1 MNTPPSGGAFGP
13 HGGPYP
19 PNGYQPYTPG
29 WHGPLHAPGWHV
41 APAAAFHGPGAHFPA
56 NPYGPPRLP
65 DGTIVY
71 PALFFA
77 AATLLHFLN
86 AHQSSL
92 SPFASHPSWPPS
104 APPPMG
110 AYNAYHDRCFQDSP
124 PRDSLPHPRY
134 NSPVGG
140 LVGMSRDL
148 SGALCAAAQQPDAE
162 HRGDASAAGAPL
174 AAVPPQPQPAP
185 PQQQPV
191 PPPQQP
197 APPSLQSM
205 VPPMRT
211 MMPPPPPLP
220 VLPPPPLAPQPRAA
234 VPPQQALP
242 QQPSPAASVPPPPPS
257 SASVNLLHDPNDPA
271 RTAALLSAATTI
283 HNTAYPV
290 KVPCLAPGCTATCGS
305 SFELAEHLNAFH
317 ERQQPDI
324 LRTLKNDAAG
334 TLRHYGMRTCKN
346 CSTVIPA
353 PPTSDLSVPPPHH
366 ICRCPV
372 ASCNTPF
379 ATADPAAVAAHLN
392 HLHPGEAVS
401 TSARDPFHIL
411 ACDDCSSYTPASAT
425 NHRCVP
431 CRFQWGRNVI
441 AAGGQNG
448 GPCSALHHV
457 ERGHRVGK
465 NSRYCLVISMVAAAS
480 ASDGGCGLVHPAFA
494 DPIRLANALADTIRT
509 APALRETMRLHLA
522 SRQDEQADGASGHT
536 LESYLSTRLRNGN
549 FDSPFI
555 AAAAVLGRRRVK
567 VHRDGEPAVTHGAQ
581 FLTPAENAMP
591 PIQLWHDLRGDHYRP
606 VLFLRRL
613 EALPDSL
620 IRTAASHRGGD
631 PDLRAQTAIQFAA
644 LTNSSGP
651 TTRAAAAAAVAA
663 AGASPAPVTGAP
675 PATSTQRP
683 TRHARRAANARAAA
697 TAQAAPT
704 APASAN
710 GTTAPTAPPRLP
722 AANNKPAW
730 LAAPRSPSSPSL
742 ISPAKKPRVTA
753 SAAAV
758 TNLPANAVAKP
769 PASRTDSRPQSRPAT
784 AAAAS
789 AAVIAPAPAAAAAPA
804 SAAAAAPASA
814 AVPTSSAAGEAAPPP
829 ANERQRNKEKEEL
842 DTWYRYLVDWVEGR
856 SDAAPAGIPPL
867 PPPSTAATQRRAA
880 ANHVP
885 LAIKAWASRT
895 AALLSV
901 YKEQQRAKG
910 RPEVRAAF
918 LTALLSAPLPGRPWR
933 GGAHRPLPKG
943 LTSGEHAAINRATT
957 ILGAAA
963 DGLNVPRTYSKAAGV
978 LAQAGAGGVLSTD
991 DPSVAN
997 ALRGKY
1003 PPAAPGPPVAVLPSN
1018 PQDAPRLDRADVRAV
1033 IAGLDPTGGPDNNGW
1048 KPAHLLGLLGLR
1060 GVRTFHRNPG
1070 SPTTMQILDGI
1081 TAVVNDI
1088 AQGFYT
1094 DNDEVRGLLTTL
1106 RGVALEKKDGK
1117 PRPIGILPLFTK
1129 ITMMLLMRTDELG
1142 ALIEKATGPTDMGI
1156 GVKGGVEA
1164 VPTLLTALLKA
1175 NPTHCLLTTDV
1186 ENAFNSISTPAVLA
1200 CGQLLPPLRPA
1211 ITFLYSK
1218 PIKVVYRGSAVNS
1231 VPLTIDVLR
1240 GTIQGSPEG
1249 SLICSAVIAPCVRAV
1264 QEALPAVAALG
1275 VADDRTFVASL
1286 EDLLQAIPI
1295 YERELETKGLKCNR
1309 GKQFLVCGPGA
1320 DRAAAASVA
1329 HQLGVNLVDGA
1340 EVCGGPVG
1348 TDAWIDGFLRAK
1360 FDAAIETVAKV
1371 EAQAR
1376 HAVETHHRSLAHTL
1390 KLTRYCLGTA
1400 PIMHLLATTPPRL
1413 VEPHAQRYDAA
1424 VQRLVLAI
1432 ARVELDDELYDVRSV
1447 TGARALRARCLT
1459 AAGGGLGIGGAVQ
1472 FAEPRRLGH
1481 LLLVTH
1487 LGFKRGILPADLDMA
1502 VALPELAALLAKA
1515 AAAVKAALPHHEKYF
1530 PELAVERKAAQQ
1542 LAQFT
1547 PQHAVDQQLFGT
1559 CRMLTRVT
1567 RATSLHE
1574 WLDAAPSD
1582 EHKAWALSNM
1592 NESAQWLLAHD
1603 QLPGTTLGPAEI
1615 SVIVRWKLGLCPHPG
1630 LATNGPCTRASGCHQ
1645 REEPTGLHLLKC
1657 RAPSGAGGH
1666 SMAGR
1671 HAHVKQALFAALGRV
1686 ARSSHRGASAPL
1698 KGEPKIGDYVP
1709 TRAGYIPPPGDE
1721 HDSERR
1727 GDIVCPGLPGGPAI
1741 FDLVISHP
1749 RPAAGAAAAAAYSQ
1763 KLRSYNGRYDFTG
1776 CASFFPISIEAG
1788 GRWHPQSR
1796 EHVERYIRWCIGNGD
1811 DKAIDKALY
1820 NESLRD
1826 VTVSVGRA
1834 LASYQASTVLAA
1846 AGKQAAW

>member
-19 PNGYQPYTPG
+19 PNGYQPYTSG
-29 WHGPLHAPGWHV
+29 WHGPPHAPGWHA
-41 APAAAFHGPGAHFPA
+41 APPTAFHGPGAHFPP

-86 AHQSSL
+86 SHQSSL

-110 AYNAYHDRCFQDSP
+110 TYNAYHDRRFQNSP

-140 LVGMSRDL
+140 LMGMSRDL
-148 SGALCAAAQQPDAE
+148 SGALCAATQQPVAE
-162 HRGDASAAGAPL
+162 HHGDASATSASL
-174 AAVPPQPQPAP
+174 AAAPPQPQPAP
-185 PQQQPV
+185 PPQQPA

-197 APPSLQSM
+197 ASPPPQAMAS
-205 VPPMRT
+205 PPQPAMPLPPPPA
-211 MMPPPPPLP
+211 MPPPPPPAPLP
-220 VLPPPPLAPQPRAA
+220 LPELPPPPPALQPRAA
-234 VPPQQALP
+234 APPQPALV
-242 QQPSPAASVPPPPPS
+242 QQPSPAALAPPPPPP
-257 SASVNLLHDPNDPA
+257 SASVNLLHVPNDPT

-283 HNTAYPV
+283 YNTAYSV
-290 KVPCLAPGCTATCGS
+290 KVACLASECTVTCGS
-305 SFELAEHLNAFH
+305 SLELVEHLKASH
-317 ERQQPDI
+317 ERQQHDI
-324 LRTLKNDAAG
+324 LRILKSNAAETL
-334 TLRHYGMRTCKN
+334 LHYGLRACKN
-346 CSTVIPA
+346 CSTMILA
-353 PPTSDLSVPPPHH
+353 PPTSNLSDPPPHH

-372 ASCNTPF
+372 ESCHALL
-379 ATADPAAVAAHLN
+379 ATADSAAAAAHFN
-392 HLHPGEAVS
+392 HLHPGEAVAE
-401 TSARDPFHIL
+401 SARDTLRIS
-411 ACDDCSSYTPASAT
+411 ACDDCSSLTSASAT
-425 NHRCVP
+425 SHRCVP
-431 CRFQWGRNVI
+431 CRFQPGRNVI
-441 AAGGQNG
+441 AVGGQHG

-457 ERGHRVGK
+457 DHGHRAGK
-465 NSRYCLVISMVAAAS
+465 YSHYCLAISLVAAAS
-480 ASDGGCGLVHPAFA
+480 ASDGGCGLGHPAFA

-509 APALRETMRLHLA
+509 APALKEMVRLHLA
-522 SRQDEQADGASGHT
+522 SRQDGQADGAAGHT
-536 LESYLSTRLRNGN
+536 LESYLSTRLRSGN
-549 FDSPFI
+549 FDSLFI
-555 AAAAVLGRRRVK
+555 AAAAVLARRCVK
-567 VHRDGEPAVTHGAQ
+567 IHRNMEPAVTHGAQ
-581 FLTPAENAMP
+581 FLTSAERAKP
-591 PIQLWHDLRGDHYRP
+591 PIQLWHNLSGDHYHP
-606 VLFLRRL
+606 VLLLRKL
-613 EALPDSL
+613 KALPDSL
-620 IRTAASHRGGD
+620 IRAAASHRGGD
-631 PDLRAQTAIQFAA
+631 PDLRAQTANQFAVLA
-644 LTNSSGP
+644 NSSGP
-651 TTRAAAAAAVAA
+651 TTRAAAAAAVAT
-663 AGASPAPVTGAP
+663 AGASPAPATGAP
-675 PATSTQRP
+675 HATRV
-683 TRHARRAANARAAA
+683 ANAQAAA
-697 TAQAAPT
+697 TARPAPAAP
-704 APASAN
+704 APAD
-710 GTTAPTAPPRLP
+710 GTATATAPPRLP
-722 AANNKPAW
+722 AAKNKPAW
-730 LAAPRSPSSPSL
+730 LAAPRSPSSPGL
-742 ISPAKKPRVTA
+742 ASPAKRPKLAA
-753 SAAAV
+753 SAAAA
-758 TNLPANAVAKP
+758 TNQPANAAAEP
-769 PASRTDSRPQSRPAT
+769 PVSKAGTRPQSR
-784 AAAAS
+784 S
-789 AAVIAPAPAAAAAPA
+789 VAAAAAPA
-804 SAAAAAPASA
+804 AAIAPASASTAAPAAAPA
-814 AVPTSSAAGEAAPPP
+814 SSAAGEAAPPP
-829 ANERQRNKEKEEL
+829 ANERQRNKEREEL
-842 DTWYRYLVDWVEGR
+842 DTWYRKLVDWVEGR
-856 SDAAPAGIPPL
+856 SDAEPAGIPPL

-880 ANHVP
+880 ANRAP

-901 YKEQQRAKG
+901 YKEQQRSKG
-910 RPEVRAAF
+910 RPEVRASF

-933 GGAHRPLPKG
+933 GGAHRPPPKG
-943 LTSGEHAAINRATT
+943 LTSGEHAVINRATT

-991 DPSVAN
+991 DPGVAD
-997 ALRGKY
+997 ALRRKY

-1033 IAGLDPTGGPDNNGW
+1033 IAALDPTGGPDSNGW

-1060 GVRTFHRNPG
+1060 GLRAFHRNPG

-1088 AQGFYT
+1088 ARGFYT

-1211 ITFLYSK
+1211 INFLYSK

-1231 VPLTIDVLR
+1231 VPLSIDVLR

-1295 YERELETKGLKCNR
+1295 YERELGTKGLKCNR
-1309 GKQFLVCGPGA
+1309 DKQFLVCGPGA

-1329 HQLGVNLVDGA
+1329 RQLGVNLVDGA

-1348 TDAWIDGFLRAK
+1348 TDAWIDSFLRAK
-1360 FDAAIETVAKV
+1360 FDAAIATVAKV

-1390 KLTRYCLGTA
+1390 KLARYCLGTA
-1400 PIMHLLATTPPRL
+1400 PIMHLLATAPPRL
-1413 VEPHAQRYDAA
+1413 VEPHARRYDAA

-1432 ARVELDDELYDVRSV
+1432 ARVEQDDELYDVNSV
-1447 TGARALRARCLT
+1447 AGARALRARCLT

-1481 LLLVTH
+1481 LLLITH
-1487 LGFKRGILPADLDMA
+1487 LGFKRGTLPADLDVA

-1603 QLPGTTLGPAEI
+1603 LLPGTTLGPAEI

-1686 ARSSHRGASAPL
+1686 ARNSHRGASAPL